1 MSLTTTAKVK
11 NFLGITTTT
20 NDTQI
25 GVLVDIV
32 DKTIKNYCERNIELT
47 TITNFQLETDGV
59 QDTFFLQERPI
70 TGISGITNSG
80 NTISSDE
87 YELNALDGVI
97 RFAYAPD
104 ESIQDLKVTYSGGYA
119 TVPADVEGV
128 ATMMVADL
136 FRISGGGNASGLGTG
151 SGEIQSEKLGD
162 YSVTYAVDKD
172 ANSIDG
178 ILNKYKT
185 ILNCYKVKHI

>member
-1 MSLTTTAKVK
+1 MALTTLAKVK
-11 NFLGITTTT
+11 SFLGITTTT

-25 GVLVDIV
+25 GVFIDIV

-47 TITNFQLETDGV
+47 LITDYQLDTDGV
-59 QDTFFLQERPI
+59 QDTFFLKERPV
-70 TGISGITNSG
+70 TGISGITNNGS
-80 NTISSDE
+80 TVPSDE

-97 RFAYAPD
+97 KFAYAPS
-104 ESIQDLKVTYSGGYA
+104 ESIEDLKITYSGGYA
-119 TVPADVEGV
+119 TVPSDIEGV

-136 FRISGGGNASGLGTG
+136 FRISGGGNAGGLGTG
-151 SGEIQSEKLGD
+151 SGEVQSEKLGN
-162 YSVTYAVDKD
+162 YSVTYAVNKD